1 MNIYCNYLTITNKT
15 FIFIHA
21 YFLRILCVCLRKEN
35 KGNGKREKKNKPHSY

>member
-21 YFLRILCVCLRKEN
+21 YFVRMFAERKNITNEN
-35 KGNGKREKKNKPHSY
+35 NKI